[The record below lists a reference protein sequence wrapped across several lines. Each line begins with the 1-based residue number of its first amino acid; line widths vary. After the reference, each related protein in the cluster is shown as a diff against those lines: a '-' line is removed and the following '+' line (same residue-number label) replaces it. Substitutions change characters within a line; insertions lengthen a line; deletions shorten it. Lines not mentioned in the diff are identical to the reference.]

1 MRTEPA
7 ERIRVFI
14 VDDHAFVRLGLR
26 SFFDELDGVEVV
38 GEAADGRAAIDEL
51 MVLATRQALP
61 DVVLM
66 DLQMPELDGVGATA
80 HITERHPGVRVVALT
95 SYADVDRVRAAL
107 RAGAV
112 GYVLKDAGPDDLLTA
127 VEAAYRGLMSID
139 ATLTRKL
146 AEPAAPLSVGAATL
160 TNREWEVLALVGQ
173 GRSNQQIAT
182 ALVVTERTARTHV
195 SNVLTKLGLAS
206 RTQAALWFA
215 HHGSSRSR

>member
-1 MRTEPA
+1 MKADPEVA
-7 ERIRVFI
+7 IRLLL

-26 SFFDELDGVEVV
+26 SFFSELDGIEIV
-38 GEAADGRAAIDEL
+38 GEAADGQAALDEL
-51 MVLATRQALP
+51 DRLAGSGALP

-66 DLQMPELDGVGATA
+66 DLQMPALDGVRATEE
-80 HITERHPGVRVVALT
+80 ITRRHPDVRVVALT

-127 VEAAYRGLMSID
+127 VEAAHRGLTSID
-139 ATLTRKL
+139 ASLTRKL
-146 AEPAAPLSVGAATL
+146 AEPTSPLSVGAATL
-160 TNREWEVLALVGQ
+160 TGREWEVLALVGQ
-173 GRSNQQIAT
+173 GRSNQEIAA

-215 HHGSSRSR
+215 QNGASRDR